1 MCGRPSAGPRVD
13 TFIRTRR
20 VTRKYTKYV
29 VQFTFCVSR
38 RRIRTIP
45 RRGLHSR
52 HALQAYIVPL
62 CGYAS
67 RRRVPCPGALSRG
80 FPCRVRCRSP
90 EQATSPTTL
99 HSADRGTRICD
110 LTRATVRLALSP
122 DMLAPKHMLHT
133 ALLDMSITPRAR
145 AHLPHAARTT
155 TYHNQPRTRLMHS
168 TMRSSRRD
176 AFAGGPLFG
185 FGFGQ
190 G

>member
-52 HALQAYIVPL
+52 HALQAYFVPV
-62 CGYAS
+62 CDYAS
-67 RRRVPCPGALSRG
+67 HNASRVRGLSLPRLSVHG
-80 FPCRVRCRSP
+80 MVRCRSP

-99 HSADRGTRICD
+99 LSAERGTRICD

-122 DMLAPKHMLHT
+122 DMLAPKLMLHT

-145 AHLPHAARTT
+145 VHRLPHAARTT
-155 TYHNQPRTRLMHS
+155 T
-168 TMRSSRRD
+168 
-176 AFAGGPLFG
+176 
-185 FGFGQ
+185 
-190 G
+190 